1 MSVNVNVTL
10 PDNIA
15 LYLQMRS
22 KSEYLPMSAIV
33 RRYVAKSVVEEMVFH
48 YYKEDYSISRIAKLT
63 DSTIG
68 TVMSILR
75 TLDEVS
81 EDLDEDWDFIE
92 NAK

>member
-15 LYLQMRS
+15 RYLQMRS
-22 KSEYLPMSAIV
+22 KTEYLPMSAIV
-33 RRYVAKSVVEEMVFH
+33 RRYVAKSVVEEMVLH
-48 YYKEDYSISRIAKLT
+48 YHEEGYSIARIAELT

-68 TVMSILR
+68 IVMSILR

-81 EDLDEDWDFIE
+81 EDFDEDWDFIE
-92 NAK
+92 EGE

>member
-22 KSEYLPMSAIV
+22 KKEYLPMSAIV
-33 RRYVAKSVVEEMVFH
+33 RQYVAKSVVEEMVILYH
-48 YYKEDYSISRIAKLT
+48 KEGYSISRIAQLT

-68 TVMSILR
+68 NVMSILR

-81 EDLDEDWDFIE
+81 EDIDEDWDFIE
-92 NAK
+92 KGE